1 MEKNAKLVFTAYAAL
16 HTSLVCASQ
25 AIGSTHFSLEA
36 NDPLYRNFM
45 FDTAQILQT
54 KNTVGLGLDPHLVFD
69 VANNKATME
78 NSDNTPANGFFLYKL
93 QQSASALSQGAAHT
107 LINDG
112 TEQPANSSSLY
123 GHLFQRLMQ
132 HLFIDLAGGYQPNE
146 NFIQP
151 FSSTTVNGG
160 QNNSLLGAYTKNWF
174 ASASALFTHT
184 WKEFAFNANLGLTHA
199 ESNPDLLNSGFFS
212 SNNFGSDTTGN
223 PQNKVSFI
231 HENAEVSYRAHSLFQ
246 PFIGG
251 GLLQVVNT
259 NSNATSNIQ
268 SWGLPSS
275 LFDPTQDNTGYKI
288 GGGVSLNYKQYML
301 RLEQQYFQ
309 RGNTYKNNEAVV
321 TFKVNLG

>member
-1 MEKNAKLVFTAYAAL
+1 MKKNAKLALAAYAVL
-16 HTSLVCASQ
+16 HTSLAGALQ
-25 AIGSTHFSLEA
+25 ANGNSNLHSETK
-36 NDPLYRNFM
+36 DPLYRNFM
-45 FDTAQILQT
+45 FDSTQILKT
-54 KNTVGLGLDPHLVFD
+54 RDTLGVGVDPRLVFD
-69 VANNKATME
+69 IASHKRSVDDSNNA
-78 NSDNTPANGFFLYKL
+78 PVNGFFLYKL
-93 QQSASALSQGAAHT
+93 QQSSAGLPGLSHT
-107 LINDG
+107 FLND
-112 TEQPANSSSLY
+112 TSEQQPNSSSLY

-132 HLFIDLAGGYQPNE
+132 HLFIDLAGGYQPHE
-146 NFIQP
+146 NLIQP
-151 FSSTTVNGG
+151 LAGNSISSG
-160 QNNSLLGAYTKNWF
+160 QSNSLLGTYTKNWF

-199 ESNPDLLNSGFFS
+199 EANPELLNSGFFS
-212 SNNFGSDTTGN
+212 TNSLGTEIPGN

-251 GLLQVVNT
+251 GLLQVVNANNNPT
-259 NSNATSNIQ
+259 NTLQ

-275 LFDPTQDNTGYKI
+275 LFDPMQDNTGYKI